1 MKHEDAGSDAA
12 LRAVA
17 ERLGRAAAERVDV
30 ERTAERVVARLREDA
45 RRTRRLRRWLPPV
58 GWRIAAAVVIVA
70 GVGLV
75 ARGRGR
81 PSPGRPVAAEA
92 SSGELGEL
100 SAGQLREL
108 LGAAESP
115 GSDQAVVLAQEV
127 GLEDLSAAQ
136 LRALLVSLEGP
147 AGREG

>member
-1 MKHEDAGSDAA
+1 MA

-45 RRTRRLRRWLPPV
+45 RRARRRRRWLPPM
-58 GWRIAAAVVIVA
+58 GLRIAATLVIVA

-75 ARGRGR
+75 ARGLW
-81 PSPGRPVAAEA
+81 RPVPGPLAPAEA
-92 SSGELGEL
+92 TTGEL
-100 SAGQLREL
+100 SDLSAAQLREL
-108 LGAAESP
+108 LGAVDRSAA
-115 GSDQAVVLAQEV
+115 DQDVVLAQDV

-136 LRALLVSLEGP
+136 LRALLSSLEGTTE
-147 AGREG
+147 REG